1 MKRLLS
7 IAAIAAAF
15 TFSSADTFNLNQGWN
30 LVGVS
35 PSSGVV
41 DIHKTFDNSNIK
53 VVWSYHQ
60 GQWYGYSPN
69 SNIENLITKNGFG
82 DFSVA
87 SGNVGFW
94 VYATNPVNISTSA
107 NDVNATNGY
116 VGNYLGQLWNTPWYK
131 TIQYYNGDERY
142 KNGIVDLHDEE
153 GYIYLHANKISG
165 ISSRAQATTPINA
178 LSVNAKVN
186 LINVG
191 TYSAFQLWGLKKDI
205 KNQKSKRQ
213 PMKSMKNT

>member
-15 TFSSADTFNLNQGWN
+15 TFTSADTFNLNQGWN
-30 LVGVS
+30 LVGIS

-41 DIHKTFDNSNIK
+41 DIHKTFNNPNVA
-53 VVWSYHQ
+53 VVWTWNN

-69 SNIENLITKNGFG
+69 SNIEDLITQNGFG

-94 VYATNPVNISTSA
+94 VYATNPVNISIGAS
-107 NDVNATNGY
+107 DINATNGY
-116 VGNYLGQLWNTPWYK
+116 VRNYLGQLWNTPWYK

-142 KNGIVDLHDEE
+142 KNGIVELHKDND
-153 GYIYLHANKISG
+153 YIYLQANKISG

-178 LSVNAKVN
+178 LV
-186 LINVG
+186 
-191 TYSAFQLWGLKKDI
+191 
-205 KNQKSKRQ
+205 
-213 PMKSMKNT
+213 